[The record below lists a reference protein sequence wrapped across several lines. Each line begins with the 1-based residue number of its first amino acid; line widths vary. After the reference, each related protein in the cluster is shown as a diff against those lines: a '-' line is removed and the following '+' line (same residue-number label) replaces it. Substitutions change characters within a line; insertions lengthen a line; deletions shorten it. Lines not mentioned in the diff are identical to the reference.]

1 MAVRLIGTAFFF
13 VKTRIYCYTIN
24 IMESKTK
31 IIATMGPS
39 SKNED
44 VIIELIKNNMSIAR
58 LNFSWDT
65 HEGHKKIIEY
75 IRNASIEAGRKVYI
89 MQDLSGPRVQE
100 KSGHHFGGEDNTEVI
115 TTKDKDDLS
124 FGIKENVDYIALS
137 FVSGA
142 KDIIELRNLIQELG
156 GTQKIIAKIERKI
169 AYENL
174 DEILEVTDGIMVA
187 RGDLGN
193 EYPLEE
199 IPFIQHKIIDAC
211 NKKGKM
217 VIVATQMM
225 LSMVNSPTPTRAEV
239 SDVAY
244 AIIDGADAVMLSEE
258 SAMGKFPVEAVAMM
272 ERIAIAAEKHLMK
285 KDINI

>member
-1 MAVRLIGTAFFF
+1 
-13 VKTRIYCYTIN
+13 
-24 IMESKTK
+24 MESKTK
-31 IIATMGPS
+31 IVATIGPS
-39 SKNED
+39 CENKE
-44 VIIELIKNNMSIAR
+44 VIIELIKHNLNIAR

-65 HEGHKKIIEY
+65 HEGHKKIIDN
-75 IRNASIEAGRKVYI
+75 IRAASIETGIKIEI

-100 KSGHHFGGEDNTEVI
+100 TSGHHFGGANDTKAITE
-115 TTKDKDDLS
+115 KDISDLA
-124 FGIKENVDYIALS
+124 FGIEQGVDYVALS
-137 FVSGA
+137 FVGNAS
-142 KDIIELRNLIQELG
+142 DIIELRSLIKDKG
-156 GTQKIIAKIERKI
+156 GNQKIIAKIERKL

-199 IPFIQHKIIDAC
+199 IPFIQHQIIEKS

-225 LSMVNSPTPTRAEV
+225 LSMVNNPIPTRAEV

-244 AIIDGADAVMLSEE
+244 AIIDGADGVMLSEE
-258 SAMGKFPVEAVAMM
+258 SATGKYPIETVTMM
-272 ERIAIAAEKHLMK
+272 EKIALASEKHLIIN
-285 KDINI
+285 DIKID

>member
-1 MAVRLIGTAFFF
+1 MI
-13 VKTRIYCYTIN
+13 K
-24 IMESKTK
+24 SKTK
-31 IIATMGPS
+31 IIATIGPA
-39 SKNED
+39 SKSKEM
-44 VIIELIKNNMSIAR
+44 ITELIKNNLNMAR

-65 HEGHKKIIEY
+65 HEGHREIIKN
-75 IRNASIEAGRKVYI
+75 IREASKETGAEVTI

-100 KSGHHFGGEDNTEVI
+100 TTSHYYGGGDDTEVI
-115 TTKDKDDLS
+115 TEKDKNDLA
-124 FGIKENVDYIALS
+124 FGIEQNVDYIALS
-137 FVSGA
+137 FVGKA
-142 KDIIELRNLIQELG
+142 KDIVKLRGLIKSYWG
-156 GTQKIIAKIERKI
+156 NQKIIAKIERKM

-199 IPFIQHKIIDAC
+199 IPFIQHQIIEKSNRA
-211 NKKGKM
+211 GKF

-225 LSMVNSPTPTRAEV
+225 LSMVNSLTPTRAEV

-258 SAMGKFPVEAVAMM
+258 SAKGKYPIETVAMM
-272 ERIAIAAEKHLMK
+272 EKIACAAEKHMK
-285 KDINI
+285 NKDIIIN